1 MTPRSVLLIVPE
13 QGLLFEA
20 AGVADIFQQ
29 ANQSGGGVERYRVT
43 LATGQNSGVVRGRS
57 GLRVMADAALKDLNP
72 HSPWDTI
79 IVTGGGRVPLEKAA
93 MADWLRLAGPQ
104 ARRVVS
110 VCTGA
115 FVLAEAG
122 LLDGRRAVTHWR
134 SVDDL
139 ARAYPRIHVEADPIF
154 VRDGPFWTSAGASS
168 GFDLALA
175 LVEDDYGTRLAR
187 EVAHYL
193 VLFLRRPGG
202 QSQFSPFL
210 SNPVD
215 QGPIRDVQTWAV
227 EHLADDLS
235 VEKLAD
241 RAAMS
246 PRNFARVF
254 SNQAGTTPAKFVEQ
268 IRVEAA
274 RLLLETS
281 RDTLDG
287 IASLCGLGSAL
298 TLRRAFER
306 HLGVNPSEYRDR
318 FGMI

>member
-1 MTPRSVLLIVPE
+1 MIPRSVLLIVPE

-29 ANQSGGGVERYRVT
+29 ANQSGTPTERYTVT
-43 LATGQNSGVVRGRS
+43 VAAGQNSGVVRGRS
-57 GLRVMADAALKDLNP
+57 GLRVMADVSLKDLNP

-93 MADWLRLAGPQ
+93 MADWLRLAGPH

-110 VCTGA
+110 VCTGT
-115 FVLAEAG
+115 FILAEAG
-122 LLDGRRAVTHWR
+122 LLDGRHAVTHWR
-134 SVDDL
+134 AVGDL
-139 ARAYPRIHVEADPIF
+139 ARGYPRVHVETDPIF

-175 LVEDDYGTRLAR
+175 LVEDDFGSRLAR
-187 EVAHYL
+187 EVARYL

-210 SNPVD
+210 ENQADP
-215 QGPIRDVQTWAV
+215 GPIRDVQAWAV
-227 EHLADDLS
+227 EHLTDDLS

-254 SNQAGTTPAKFVEQ
+254 SHQAGTTPAKFVEQ